1 MKIGYARVSTHEQN
15 LEMQIDALKQ
25 FGCEEIFTEKVSG
38 TKDDRPQLGI
48 ALKTLR
54 SGDLFVCYKLDRIAR
69 STKKLIEISETLEQR
84 KVELGSLQDHIDTS
98 TAIGKAMFKM
108 LAVIAELE
116 ADIIRERTLAGLA
129 SARARGRKGGRPTVG
144 SKQIEKAVKL
154 YESKTVTLREIK
166 DMTGISPSTLYKYLK
181 KGN

>member
-1 MKIGYARVSTHEQN
+1 LKIGYARVSTHEQN

-38 TKDDRPQLGI
+38 TKDNRTQLDI

-54 SGDLFVCYKLDRIAR
+54 SGDAFVCYKLDRIAR
-69 STKKLIEISETLEQR
+69 STKKLIEISEYLEQGH
-84 KVELGSLQDHIDTS
+84 VELVSLQDHIDTS
-98 TAIGKAMFKM
+98 SAIGKAMFKM

-116 ADIIRERTLAGLA
+116 ADIIRERTLSGLS
-129 SARARGRKGGRPTVG
+129 SARARGRKGGRPSVN

-154 YESKTVTLREIK
+154 YESKTVTLREIR

-181 KGN
+181 ER